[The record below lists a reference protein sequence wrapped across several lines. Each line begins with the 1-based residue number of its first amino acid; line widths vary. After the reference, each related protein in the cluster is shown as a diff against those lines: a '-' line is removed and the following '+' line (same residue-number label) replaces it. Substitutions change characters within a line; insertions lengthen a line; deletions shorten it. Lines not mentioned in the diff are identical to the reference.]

1 MPGSGNS
8 SDSDHSNASSYHSIR
23 VRSSGTVERSRSAVP
38 ESAPELFAGATGMYD
53 QSARQFYAVDTQQ
66 QVAARWSSSNK
77 AWEWM
82 KSNKAKLAKALV
94 DVAPTLI
101 QGAST
106 FIPGRAG
113 TIVNGVGIA
122 AQGAVAGQELY
133 GQFQQHRAGGVVDGV
148 QVGASIGRLVST
160 GLNTYGAV
168 GDQES
173 STTKMIGGAGSW
185 VAGAATATDLTH
197 HAHTNQGDLAPG
209 DAENQMYGLHNNPQ
223 LGNQPGQFP
232 PGYNPPTQPPSS
244 TSSFQTQNPT
254 NASAGTFNPPA
265 NARRGQPEG
274 SQEAHRRQVREG
286 KKKVVQSNA
295 RGSG

>member
-1 MPGSGNS
+1 MPDSTHS
-8 SDSDHSNASSYHSIR
+8 SDSEHSNASSYHSVR
-23 VRSSGTVERSRSAVP
+23 VRSSGAVEPSRSAVP
-38 ESAPELFAGATGMYD
+38 DNAPELFAGATGMYD
-53 QSARQFYAVDTQQ
+53 QGARTFYAVDTQQ
-66 QVAARWSSSNK
+66 QAAARWSSSNK

-101 QGAST
+101 QGTST

-133 GQFQQHRAGGVVDGV
+133 GQFQQYRAGGVVDGV

-197 HAHTNQGDLAPG
+197 HAHTNQGDLKPG

-223 LGNQPGQFP
+223 LGSQPGQFP
-232 PGYNPPTQPPSS
+232 PGYSAPVQPSS
-244 TSSFQTQNPT
+244 VSSLSPT
-254 NASAGTFNPPA
+254 VSSSAS
-265 NARRGQPEG
+265 RRTNTGERSTP
-274 SQEAHRRQVREG
+274 
-286 KKKVVQSNA
+286 
-295 RGSG
+295 